1 MIKHLPEGLAP
12 YEDCGFARYPVFP
25 LENEPVSVSC
35 RTDEDT
41 PPSLSLQVSG
51 EARPAPAP
59 QRVRPRF
66 WRFLLGAFP
75 PGAQVAYRF
84 RAGEEQTRVFSF
96 CPEREIVETAPQC
109 ILCSPDGNYAF
120 VYEHFHLLIQLGSP
134 LSLTCQQGS
143 PPVGDPVPEFEIAL
157 PGKDPFILT
166 GNKKGLSLKRLS
178 PAGDPSELI
187 SLSSFT
193 LRVAADGA
201 VRQITHHGR
210 LPAQHV
216 WGTGERYHAVDLRN
230 SFSSGQVTEKFTQQE
245 DQTYLPV
252 PFFMTETGLGW
263 YRESA
268 IAAPMDFRQGLRI
281 TQRTRGTLLCRDLL
295 FLGAPAE
302 ILRQFVR
309 YTGDPVLPPDWTF
322 GLWISANGWNCDA
335 EVDAQLAALKKY
347 DYPADVMVLE
357 AWSDEQTFY
366 LWNDA
371 AHWKDPATMIRN
383 VREAGLHLL
392 LWQIPVIKCEM
403 DHEPS
408 DQLKTDEAEA
418 IEKGYCVLNEDG
430 TPYRITENWFH
441 NSLLPD
447 FTNPETVSWWFG
459 KRKYLLDLGVE
470 GFKTDGGEFLY
481 DHSARLHNGMTG
493 LEAQNLYPSFCIR
506 AYHDFLRQNRVNGI
520 TFSRA
525 DFTGA
530 QTRPL
535 HWAGDQLSRWS
546 ELRSQLRAG
555 ISAGLSGVI
564 FWGFDIGGFAG
575 ELPSAELYLRATA
588 LACFSPVMQWHAE
601 PRSGQFY
608 ATHEDG
614 FNNDRSPWNLADKLK
629 DPRVLELGIKFA
641 KTRRK
646 LRPYLLQEA
655 AWCVQACRPM
665 MAHLCL
671 DFPEDPESCRCED
684 QYMFGRRLMICPILG
699 EGQTRR
705 AVWLPMGK
713 WKHWYT
719 GEVYEGPR
727 RMEFPCPLD
736 EMIVL
741 ERM

>member
-1 MIKHLPEGLAP
+1 
-12 YEDCGFARYPVFP
+12 
-25 LENEPVSVSC
+25 
-35 RTDEDT
+35 
-41 PPSLSLQVSG
+41 
-51 EARPAPAP
+51 
-59 QRVRPRF
+59 
-66 WRFLLGAFP
+66 
-75 PGAQVAYRF
+75 
-84 RAGEEQTRVFSF
+84 
-96 CPEREIVETAPQC
+96 
-109 ILCSPDGNYAF
+109 
-120 VYEHFHLLIQLGSP
+120 
-134 LSLTCQQGS
+134 
-143 PPVGDPVPEFEIAL
+143 
-157 PGKDPFILT
+157 
-166 GNKKGLSLKRLS
+166 
-178 PAGDPSELI
+178 
-187 SLSSFT
+187 
-193 LRVAADGA
+193 
-201 VRQITHHGR
+201 
-210 LPAQHV
+210 
-216 WGTGERYHAVDLRN
+216 
-230 SFSSGQVTEKFTQQE
+230 
-245 DQTYLPV
+245 
-252 PFFMTETGLGW
+252 
-263 YRESA
+263 
-268 IAAPMDFRQGLRI
+268 
-281 TQRTRGTLLCRDLL
+281 
-295 FLGAPAE
+295 
-302 ILRQFVR
+302 
-309 YTGDPVLPPDWTF
+309 
-322 GLWISANGWNCDA
+322 
-335 EVDAQLAALKKY
+335 
-347 DYPADVMVLE
+347 
-357 AWSDEQTFY
+357 
-366 LWNDA
+366 
-371 AHWKDPATMIRN
+371 MIRK
-383 VREAGLHLL
+383 VRETGLHLL